1 MPKWVRNSSATSRSG
16 ARSRPYARS
25 VTLISAMVFS
35 TVFPRGC
42 SSGSSHRAA
51 RGPTPG
57 NVPHPPLFEHAPY
70 RGSGGRGHQHDDAE
84 NDHEREQEQDDRSF
98 ERARPAG
105 KELKDEHG
113 GQHDDADG
121 KQPEGPDL
129 DRYHAKPPPAPWPL
143 GSIPLPSGE
152 RT

>member
-25 VTLISAMVFS
+25 VTLISAMVLS

-42 SSGSSHRAA
+42 SSGPSRRAA

-57 NVPHPPLFEHAPY
+57 NVPHPPLFEHAPL
-70 RGSGGRGHQHDDAE
+70 RGSGGRGDQHDGAE
-84 NDHEREQEQDDRSF
+84 NDHEDEQEQDDRSF
-98 ERARPAG
+98 EGRRPSG
-105 KELKDEHG
+105 KELKDEHD

-129 DRYHAKPPPAPWPL
+129 DRYHWGQVL
-143 GSIPLPSGE
+143 Q
-152 RT
+152 